1 VEMLEVLVEE
11 LHVGQRISCSWW
23 YIAYD
28 DNDMSCGNSVDNN
41 FGFLVYTVTAK
52 TGNNTSYS
60 VIVDL
65 GTGKRF

>member
-1 VEMLEVLVEE
+1 M
-11 LHVGQRISCSWW
+11 
-23 YIAYD
+23 AYD

-65 GTGKRF
+65 GTGKGF